1 MSEFSVFYFR
11 AEYEDFP
18 NFSNTFFKVYG
29 RTFMCFYKLY
39 ILNIFRSTPEAFSQ
53 CSIDDLETLLL
64 DNVGHCLFNQPTMVH
79 CKISSTKKQRN
90 KAIDNLHVRL
100 IFYLGKLCLYYVRKL
115 LPFSAQKS
123 GNNFHTYKYKHIQ
136 NLQTLQG
143 YIFRIYFHN
152 IS

>member
-11 AEYEDFP
+11 AEHEDFP

-90 KAIDNLHVRL
+90 KET
-100 IFYLGKLCLYYVRKL
+100 K
-115 LPFSAQKS
+115 Q
-123 GNNFHTYKYKHIQ
+123 
-136 NLQTLQG
+136 
-143 YIFRIYFHN
+143 
-152 IS
+152 